1 MPGVARAQPPGLAFV
16 PAGWWRACPLDRARA
31 RVSAAAE
38 SATEIPPVPR
48 VRSSGPKCSRH
59 NLYREGTLSR
69 SHMTP
74 LGRQKPLCREPKV
87 IHSAQLCR
95 EPI

>member
-38 SATEIPPVPR
+38 SATEIR
-48 VRSSGPKCSRH
+48 ACAESAILSS
-59 NLYREGTLSR
+59 
-69 SHMTP
+69 
-74 LGRQKPLCREPKV
+74 
-87 IHSAQLCR
+87 
-95 EPI
+95 